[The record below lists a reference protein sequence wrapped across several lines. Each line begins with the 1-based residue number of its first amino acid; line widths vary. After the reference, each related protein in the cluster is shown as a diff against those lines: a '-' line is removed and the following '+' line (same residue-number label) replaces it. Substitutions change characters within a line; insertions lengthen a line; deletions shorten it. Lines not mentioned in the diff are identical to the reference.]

1 MKRIAQVISWIALAA
16 TILAP
21 MIYLAG
27 TMTLPMMI
35 TCLNVAAIV
44 WFIATPIWMKRSET

>member
-1 MKRIAQVISWIALAA
+1 MKTAAQIVSWLALAA

-27 TMTLPMMI
+27 TMTLPTMI
-35 TCLNVAAIV
+35 TCLNTATIL
-44 WFIATPIWMKRSET
+44 WFIATPIWMERSEN

>member
-1 MKRIAQVISWIALAA
+1 MKTAAQIVSWLALAA

-27 TMTLPMMI
+27 TMTLATMI
-35 TCLNVAAIV
+35 TCLNAATIV